1 MVRDGRSWQA
11 RLAEAGNATFDNDG
25 KLWAEHP
32 LYFLAPAY
40 CRVRQPDG
48 DFEMLQWTT
57 AGPGPRFGF
66 IVHHDD
72 AARERAYDRACSV
85 GHLDKALDA
94 AAAQGWVVVS
104 MKNDWKPVFPPER

>member
-1 MVRDGRSWQA
+1 
-11 RLAEAGNATFDNDG
+11 
-25 KLWAEHP
+25 
-32 LYFLAPAY
+32 
-40 CRVRQPDG
+40 
-48 DFEMLQWTT
+48 MLQWTT

-104 MKNDWKPVFPPER
+104 MKNDWKQVFPPER